1 MAGGV
6 CVCGGDKA
14 LLSIINNLNGR
25 LRCLRMTAIVVGNK
39 VGKIGLG
46 LFLE

>member
-1 MAGGV
+1 MASGV